1 MSHSKFYKD
10 LTRDQ
15 VIERLTAQDVATIL
29 RNIDEG
35 DYEFLA
41 QIIQGDGF
49 TQYRNMKP
57 DQLEEEY
64 GVREDSIEQLIDD
77 GMMPWEVV

>member
-1 MSHSKFYKD
+1 MAFYKN

-15 VIERLTAQDVATIL
+15 VIERLTAQDIRTIL
-29 RNIDEG
+29 MATDEG

-49 TQYRNMKP
+49 TQYKNMNP
-57 DQLEEEY
+57 TALEEEY
-64 GVREDSIEQLIDD
+64 GIREDSIEQLIED
-77 GMMPWEVV
+77 GEMPYEL